1 MTEQHPPGDPESDQ
15 PVTLPLGPS
24 LPWWRQ
30 HDPEQPHGL
39 SDSSD
44 SSDLSDRLDPPAA
57 PDAPVTAT
65 SPGGEQRRVPRVGRR
80 NVLALG
86 AALVIVAL
94 LAAGVVTLSLR
105 LQSAR
110 QAEAA
115 RTQASAASRDAA
127 RVLFSYDFKTLD
139 ADFARGLTVTTGAFR
154 DEYSRTTQRVVKD
167 VALRYQA
174 VVVADVVESAVVQA
188 APDAVTTIVFLNQA
202 TTSTRVEG
210 QKIDLSRVRMHL
222 VHRHGRW
229 LVDKVDAL

>member
-1 MTEQHPPGDPESDQ
+1 MTDQHPPGDPESDH
-15 PVTLPLGPS
+15 PVTLPFTPS

-30 HDPEQPHGL
+30 DDPEQPASL
-39 SDSSD
+39 PDR
-44 SSDLSDRLDPPAA
+44 SDLSECPDPPAE
-57 PDAPVTAT
+57 PDASATTT
-65 SPGGEQRRVPRVGRR
+65 SPGVEQRQVARVGGR

-94 LAAGVVTLSLR
+94 LAAGVVTLGLR

-139 ADFARGLTVTTGAFR
+139 ADFARGLSVTTGALR
-154 DEYSRTTQRVVKD
+154 DQYSRNTELVVKD
-167 VALRYQA
+167 VALRYKA

-188 APDAVTTIVFLNQA
+188 GPDAVTTIVFMNQA

-222 VHRHGRW
+222 VLRDGRW
-229 LVDKVDAL
+229 LVDKVEAL